1 VATTTNFGWTTPDN
15 TGYVKDG
22 ALAIRTLGSAIDSSM
37 VDLKGGTT
45 DQVLKKASGTDMDFV
60 WATPSAPAFVG
71 CFVYGTANQTV
82 SNATVTTIPFAAEV
96 FDTDGFHS
104 TSVNNSRITIPSG
117 KAGKYLVIARGTFAQ
132 NSNGF
137 RQTRVLKNGTAV
149 QINVEG
155 ANSIADVQSN
165 ASYILDL
172 AVGDYLE
179 LAVYQNVGG
188 NLIVTASNDNET
200 SLQVSLLGI

>member
-1 VATTTNFGWTTPDN
+1 MATTTNFNWTTPDN

-37 VDLKGGTT
+37 ALLKGGTT
-45 DQVLKKASGTDMDFV
+45 GQVLTKASGFGMDFT
-60 WATPSAPAFVG
+60 WATPSATAFVG

-132 NSNGF
+132 NNNGF

-165 ASYILDL
+165 ANYILDL

-179 LAVYQNVGG
+179 LAVYQNTGG
-188 NLIVTASNDNET
+188 NLVVTASNDNET